1 MNRTSTFAWHSVCS
15 QLTLEA
21 LEGLKKFSE
30 RLSTELLMVLGGD
43 LYADLQVLADVCGEH
58 GPQTLQRVLH

>member
-1 MNRTSTFAWHSVCS
+1 MNRKGEIFWCSVCS

-21 LEGLKKFSE
+21 LEGLEKFSE
-30 RLSTELLMVLGGD
+30 GLSSELLMVLGGH
-43 LYADLQVLADVCGEH
+43 LHTDLQVLTDVCRKH